1 MSEFIRNIDI
11 KDLFYILFFL
21 TLFGFVLIK
30 IFENK
35 FRTKL
40 DFHLFGIKYSIYAL
54 VIAMAILNL
63 KSSRYKSL
71 DLWYTPEN
79 IQQLENKKY
88 LLQIIKAQN
97 QAIFEIGEVQNNCF
111 RLFVI
116 FLIFGFINLSG
127 ILKNKNS

>member
-1 MSEFIRNIDI
+1 MSEFIRNTDI

-35 FRTKL
+35 FKTKL
-40 DFHLFGIKYSIYAL
+40 EFHLFGIKYSMFAL
-54 VIAMAILNL
+54 VIAMTILSL
-63 KSSRYKSL
+63 KSSRYRSL
-71 DLWYTPEN
+71 DIWYTPEN
-79 IQQLENKKY
+79 IQRLENKKY

-97 QAIFEIGEVQNNCF
+97 QAIIEIGEFQNSCF
-111 RLFVI
+111 RLLVI
-116 FLIFGFINLSG
+116 FFIFGFINFSG